1 MPICLSIQQT
11 KVKGF
16 EMSGFSLRTSS
27 LVIVGASLLSACGG
41 GGGEEDGPQAF
52 GPTPQ
57 VPASVPAAQACDIP
71 DFAAQMLAAINEAR
85 ATARTCGGTSF
96 APARAL
102 AWNDQLAQAAAKH
115 SSDMASRNFVS
126 HTGSD
131 GSSAADR
138 AKAAGYRGAV
148 GENLAGGQTSVGQMM
163 NELLRSP
170 AHCANLMDPAYRT
183 AGAAC
188 VSNRST
194 TYKTHWTQML
204 GR

>member
-1 MPICLSIQQT
+1 MDCT
-11 KVKGF
+11 YVKT
-16 EMSGFSLRTSS
+16 MASA
-27 LVIVGASLLSACGG
+27 LVVTALLSACGG
-41 GGGEEDGPQAF
+41 GGGEDDDAQAF
-52 GPTPQ
+52 GPATGATS
-57 VPASVPAAQACDIP
+57 PANQETSCGIP
-71 DFAAQMLAAINEAR
+71 DFSAQMLAAINEAR

-138 AKAAGYRGAV
+138 ANAAGYRGAV

>member
-1 MPICLSIQQT
+1 MPISLSSNQLE
-11 KVKGF
+11 KGIK
-16 EMSGFSLRTSS
+16 MKTRNWKSIGAVLGTSAA
-27 LVIVGASLLSACGG
+27 LGACGG

-85 ATARTCGGTSF
+85 ATTRTCGGTSI
-96 APARAL
+96 APARPL
-102 AWNDQLAQAAAKH
+102 VWNDQLAQAAAKH

-138 AKAAGYRGAV
+138 ANAAGYRGAV

>member
-1 MPICLSIQQT
+1 MAGVNWKS
-11 KVKGF
+11 
-16 EMSGFSLRTSS
+16 
-27 LVIVGASLLSACGG
+27 VISAVAGAVLLSACGG
-41 GGGEEDGPQAF
+41 GGGEDDGPDAF
-52 GPTPQ
+52 GPAAGSS
-57 VPASVPAAQACDIP
+57 ASSAQDPTCGVP

-85 ATARTCGGTSF
+85 ASARNCGAASF
-96 APARAL
+96 AAAGPL
-102 AWNDQLAQAAAKH
+102 VWNDHLAQAAAGH

-138 AKAAGYRGAV
+138 ARSAGYRGAV
-148 GENLAGGQTSVGQMM
+148 GENLAGGQTSVRQVM